1 LNAEPKPLS
10 PEYRTL
16 TAELYLLS
24 PVFLLIALAYATAG
38 FGGGS
43 SYLAVL
49 ALAAL
54 PNLIV
59 AGGGVFHFTRA
70 GEMPWRRALPLV
82 LCSVPAAYLG
92 GRIALPRE
100 QFLGL
105 LGVVLLLAGLAMWL
119 RSGKTTEEKA
129 APVPSQRD
137 PKQAVSDSK
146 LPTEDVKSG
155 MLAGLLGGLLG
166 FLAGLVSIGGGIF
179 LSPVL
184 FLRRWASARAIA
196 AVTSL
201 FIFVNSLSGL
211 AGQLSKGI
219 EVSWQLLVVLALS
232 VLIGGQIGTRLTL
245 RKLSPTAI
253 RRIAAVLIVAVGVR
267 LLAQVAG
274 VY

>member
-1 LNAEPKPLS
+1 M
-10 PEYRTL
+10 
-16 TAELYLLS
+16 
-24 PVFLLIALAYATAG
+24 
-38 FGGGS
+38 
-43 SYLAVL
+43 L

-54 PNLIV
+54 PTGEMRVTALVCNLIV

-82 LCSVPAAYLG
+82 LCSVPAAYIG

-105 LGVVLLLAGLAMWL
+105 LGVVLLFAGLAMWS
-119 RSGKTTEEKA
+119 RPAAAASG
-129 APVPSQRD
+129 VGL
-137 PKQAVSDSK
+137 DSP
-146 LPTEDVKSG
+146 LSERGPRPKSG
-155 MLAGLLGGLLG
+155 ESGILAGLLGSFLG

-184 FLRRWASARAIA
+184 FLKRWAPARAIA

-211 AGQLSKGI
+211 AGQLSRGI
-219 EVSWQLLVVLALS
+219 EVPWQLLGVLALS

-253 RRIAAVLIVAVGVR
+253 RRVAAVLIVAVGVR

>member
-1 LNAEPKPLS
+1 VA
-10 PEYRTL
+10 
-16 TAELYLLS
+16 
-24 PVFLLIALAYATAG
+24 VF
-38 FGGGS
+38 S
-43 SYLAVL
+43 
-49 ALAAL
+49 
-54 PNLIV
+54 
-59 AGGGVFHFTRA
+59 
-70 GEMPWRRALPLV
+70 ALPLV

-119 RSGKTTEEKA
+119 RSGKAPEEKA
-129 APVPSQRD
+129 APITSQQNPKPS
-137 PKQAVSDSK
+137 ASADSK
-146 LPTEDVKSG
+146 LRKGDVKSG
-155 MLAGLLGGLLG
+155 VLAGLLGAILG

-253 RRIAAVLIVAVGVR
+253 RKVAAVLIVVVGGCARHHR
-267 LLAQVAG
+267 LLYRCPAPAAAPKSV
-274 VY
+274 

>member
-1 LNAEPKPLS
+1 MDYELIYLPL
-10 PEYRTL
+10 L
-16 TAELYLLS
+16 
-24 PVFLLIALAYATAG
+24 FFLIALCYAMAG

-54 PNLIV
+54 PTDEMRATALVCNLIV
-59 AGGGVFHFTRA
+59 AGGGVFHFVKA

-105 LGVVLLLAGLAMWL
+105 LGVVLLLAGLAMWWRTGESAAAREVTEPPSEAPAGMTVL
-119 RSGKTTEEKA
+119 RS
-129 APVPSQRD
+129 
-137 PKQAVSDSK
+137 
-146 LPTEDVKSG
+146 
-155 MLAGLLGGLLG
+155 AGLGSTLG

-184 FLRRWASARAIA
+184 FLQRWAAARAIA

-201 FIFVNSLSGL
+201 FIFVNSLAGL
-211 AGQLSKGI
+211 AGQFSRGI
-219 EVSWQLLVVLALS
+219 VVDGRLLGILAIAVL
-232 VLIGGQIGTRLTL
+232 VGGQLGTRLTL
-245 RKLSPTAI
+245 RRLTPTAI
-253 RRIAAVLIVAVGVR
+253 RRVAAALIIVVGVR
-267 LLAQVAG
+267 LLVQVAG
-274 VY
+274 AW

>member
-1 LNAEPKPLS
+1 MDYQLIYLPL
-10 PEYRTL
+10 L
-16 TAELYLLS
+16 
-24 PVFLLIALAYATAG
+24 FFLIALCYAMAG

-54 PNLIV
+54 PTDEMRATALVCNLIV
-59 AGGGVFHFTRA
+59 AGGGVFHFVKA

-105 LGVVLLLAGLAMWL
+105 LGIVLLLAGLAMWW
-119 RSGKTTEEKA
+119 RTGEPVSAEKEDDSYGK
-129 APVPSQRD
+129 
-137 PKQAVSDSK
+137 
-146 LPTEDVKSG
+146 G
-155 MLAGLLGGLLG
+155 MSNQSIVGSAGLGTLLG

-184 FLRRWASARAIA
+184 FLQRWAAARAIA

-201 FIFVNSLSGL
+201 FIFVNSLAGL
-211 AGQLSKGI
+211 AGQFSRGI
-219 EVSWQLLVVLALS
+219 VVDGRLLAILALA
-232 VLIGGQIGTRLTL
+232 VLIGGQLGTRLTL
-245 RKLSPTAI
+245 RRLTPTAI
-253 RRIAAVLIVAVGVR
+253 RRVAAALIIVVGVR
-267 LLAQVAG
+267 LLVQVAG
-274 VY
+274 AW